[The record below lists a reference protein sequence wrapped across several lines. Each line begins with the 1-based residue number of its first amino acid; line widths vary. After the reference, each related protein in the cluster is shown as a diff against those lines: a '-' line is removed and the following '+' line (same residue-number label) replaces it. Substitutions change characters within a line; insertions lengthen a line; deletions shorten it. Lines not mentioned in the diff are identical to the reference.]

1 MFCYIKLSVSVVALL
16 IAAVFTTFFACGT
29 ILMEKNGNPKLK
41 GLMFAMLWG
50 IINYHIIHVFVFT
63 GLIDKVPF
71 LLRGFAPF
79 YYVVQPAIY
88 FYVVVNL
95 DENYSFS
102 KIDLLHLI
110 PAVYAIIDNFDYYSG
125 GPQHW
130 QYWAREISDDY
141 SKIANYQG
149 TLMKAKYNFILRV
162 LLYVSYTLFAWRYYI
177 KNIQLNREIKS
188 QFVLKWLKLFLIVI
202 SIFVVSVAF
211 SSVYNAIFIS
221 SFIDNS
227 NLFLKIPIF
236 VTGLAIIT
244 LATYILLNPL
254 LLYGLPKINYKTIAD
269 NKKSLPN
276 FKSLKNDIDEV
287 DNKEY
292 NLAQTIISEIKEK
305 KLYLNP
311 DFSIALASEHFSIPS
326 HHISFILN
334 NHINKSFPDIICEMR
349 IDHSIELLKDNSN
362 KKYTMEAIGN
372 ISGFNSRTTYYVSF
386 KKITGISPNVYLQN
400 LKLS

>member
-1 MFCYIKLSVSVVALL
+1 MFCFIKLSVSVITLL
-16 IAAVFTTFFACGT
+16 ITAVFTTFLACGT
-29 ILMEKNGNPKLK
+29 ILVEKNGNPKLK
-41 GLMFAMLWG
+41 WFMFAIFFG
-50 IINYHIIHVFVFT
+50 IISYYYVHVLVIT
-63 GLIDKVPF
+63 GLIGHVPF

-79 YYVVQPAIY
+79 YYIVQPAIY

-95 DENYSFS
+95 DENYNFS

-110 PAVYAIIDNFDYYSG
+110 PVFYAIIDNCDYYSG
-125 GPQHW
+125 GPSHW
-130 QYWAREISDDY
+130 QYWAHKISADY
-141 SKIANYQG
+141 TYIANYQG
-149 TLMKAKYNFILRV
+149 TLLKAKYNFILRV
-162 LLYVSYTLFAWRYYI
+162 ILYVSYTLFAWRYYI

-188 QFVLKWLKLFLIVI
+188 QFVLKWLKLFLIAI
-202 SIFVVSVAF
+202 SIFVISVAF
-211 SSVYNAIFIS
+211 SSIYNSIFIPS
-221 SFIDNS
+221 LNDQS

-236 VTGLAIIT
+236 LTGFSIIT
-244 LATYILLNPL
+244 LSTYILLNPL

-276 FKSLKNDIDEV
+276 FKTFKYDTAEV

-292 NLAQTIISEIKEK
+292 ILAQTIISEINEK

-311 DFSIALASEHFSIPS
+311 DFSIAIAANHFSIPS

-334 NHINKSFPDIICEMR
+334 THIKKSFPDIICELR
-349 IDHSIELLKDNSN
+349 IDHSIQLLKDNSN

-400 LKLS
+400 LKQS